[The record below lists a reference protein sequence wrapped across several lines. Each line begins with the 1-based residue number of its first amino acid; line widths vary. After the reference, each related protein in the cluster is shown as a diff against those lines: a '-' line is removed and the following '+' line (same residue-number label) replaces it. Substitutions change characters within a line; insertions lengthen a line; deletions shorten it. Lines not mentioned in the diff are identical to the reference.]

1 MNGTDTFTSV
11 ADPRDMTYQM
21 KRQQQIDELLRMTPQ
36 QLDRRLNWQMN
47 TQQTFRDDHGISQK
61 SINEMLHA
69 PYMPQ
74 TLQKGILDSTGGT
87 TGNVL
92 IRQDLEPTLY
102 ALFVKTFPAF
112 ERLAKGPANGLV
124 HAFNQI
130 TTPDSSALGS
140 TIITELGTVNYVA
153 STYVRQTAPIAVFAT
168 GRGLS
173 IKELAAVQQGG
184 APYDPQKT
192 ELTNGMIKL
201 ATDVQYTIF
210 QGNASTSG
218 GAGSTTELGAYNTNA
233 FDGLRSILGSVGTY
247 TGNSANQIDI
257 GSLNIV
263 ESLQSLA
270 TRGANNGGMPDLAF
284 CSMNAKQAL
293 DAEQQGNQR
302 YNDDKYEIIPGV
314 RTNQIAWVNGNL
326 PVIAVPGSSIG
337 TYNRTSDN
345 AVVEDLYVIDSN
357 TVTIR
362 WLYSESFTVLQIPS
376 GVDGQLSNRFII
388 FGMFGLEVAGPLFGG
403 KARRLAS

>member
-1 MNGTDTFTSV
+1 MSDVSFTTV

-21 KRQQQIDELLRMTPQ
+21 RRQKQVDELLKLTPQ
-36 QLDRRLNWQMN
+36 QLDKRLQWQMN
-47 TQQTFRDDHGISQK
+47 TQTVRDDHNISQK
-61 SINEMLHA
+61 SLNEIIHA
-69 PYMPQ
+69 PYIPS
-74 TLQKGILDSTGGT
+74 TLQKGILDSTSGT

-102 ALFVKTFPAF
+102 ALFVKVFPAF
-112 ERLAKGPANGLV
+112 ERLSKGPANGLV

-140 TIITELGTVNYVA
+140 TIITELGTVSYVS

-201 ATDVQYTIF
+201 ATDVQYTIM

-218 GAGSTTELGAYNTNA
+218 GAGSTTELGAYNANA
-233 FDGLRSILGSVGTY
+233 FDGLRSVLGSVGSY
-247 TGNSANQIDI
+247 TSNSANQLDI
-257 GSLNIV
+257 GSLNML
-263 ESLQSLA
+263 ETLQSLA
-270 TRGANNGGMPDLAF
+270 TKGANNGGNPDLVF
-284 CSMNAKQAL
+284 MSMNSKQAL
-293 DAEQQGNQR
+293 DSEQQNNQR
-302 YNDDKYEIIPGV
+302 YNDDKNEITPGV
-314 RTNQIAWVNGNL
+314 RVNKVAWVNGDL
-326 PVIAVPGSSIG
+326 EIIPVPGTSIG
-337 TYNRTSDN
+337 TYTRTSDS
-345 AVVEDLYVIDSN
+345 ATVEDIYVVDSS
-357 TVTIR
+357 TVTVR

-376 GVDGQLSNRFII
+376 GVDGALSNRFIV
-388 FGMFGLEVAGPLFGG
+388 FGMFGLEVAAPLFGG

>member
-1 MNGTDTFTSV
+1 MSDTSFTTV

-21 KRQQQIDELLRMTPQ
+21 RRSKQIEELMKLSPQ
-36 QLDRRLNWQMN
+36 QLDKRLHWQMN
-47 TQQTFRDDHGISQK
+47 TQTVRDDHDISRK
-61 SINEMLHA
+61 SLNEIVHA
-69 PYMPQ
+69 PYIPQ
-74 TLQKGILDSTGGT
+74 TLQKGILDSTNGT

-112 ERLAKGPANGLV
+112 ERLSKGPANGLV

-130 TTPDSSALGS
+130 TSPDSSSLGS
-140 TIITELGTVNYVA
+140 TIITELGTVSYVS

-201 ATDVQYTIF
+201 ATDVQYTIM

-218 GAGSTTELGAYNTNA
+218 GAGSSTELGAYNANA
-233 FDGLRSILGSVGTY
+233 FDGMRSIMGSVGTY
-247 TGNSANQIDI
+247 TSNSANQMDI
-257 GSLNIV
+257 GSLNML
-263 ESLQSLA
+263 ETLQSLA
-270 TRGANNGGMPDLAF
+270 TKGANNGGNPDLVF
-284 CSMNAKQAL
+284 MSMNSKQAL
-293 DAEQQGNQR
+293 DSEQQGNQR
-302 YNDDKYEIIPGV
+302 YNDNKNEIVPGV
-314 RTNQIAWVNGNL
+314 HVNRVAWVNGEL
-326 PVIAVPGSSIG
+326 DIIAVPGSSIG
-337 TYNRTSDN
+337 TYTRSSDN
-345 AVVEDLYVIDSN
+345 ATVEDIYVVDSS
-357 TVTIR
+357 TVTVR
-362 WLYSESFTVLQIPS
+362 WLYSEGFTVLQIPS
-376 GVDGQLSNRFII
+376 GVDGALSNRFIV
-388 FGMFGLEVAGPLFGG
+388 FGMYGLEVAAPLFGG

>member
-1 MNGTDTFTSV
+1 VSDTSFTTV

-21 KRQQQIDELLRMTPQ
+21 RRQKQIDELLKLTPQ

-47 TQQTFRDDHGISQK
+47 TQEVRDDHDISRK
-61 SINEMLHA
+61 SLNEMIHA
-69 PYMPQ
+69 PYIPPS
-74 TLQKGILDSTGGT
+74 LQKGILDSTSGT

-102 ALFVKTFPAF
+102 ALFVKVFPAF

-130 TTPDSSALGS
+130 TTPDSAALGS

-201 ATDVQYTIF
+201 ATDVQYTIM
-210 QGNASTSG
+210 QGNASTSS
-218 GAGSTTELGAYNTNA
+218 GAGSTTELGAYNANA
-233 FDGLRSILGSVGTY
+233 FDGFRSVLGSVGTY
-247 TGNSANQIDI
+247 TTNSANQLDI
-257 GSLNIV
+257 GSLNIL
-263 ESLQSLA
+263 ETLQSLA
-270 TRGANNGGMPDLAF
+270 TKGANNGGNPDLAF
-284 CSMNAKQAL
+284 MSMNSKQAL
-293 DAEQQGNQR
+293 DSEQQGNQR
-302 YNDDKYEIIPGV
+302 YNDDKNEITPGV
-314 RTNQIAWVNGNL
+314 RVNQVAWVNGNL
-326 PVIAVPGSSIG
+326 QVIPVPGSSIG
-337 TYNRTSDN
+337 TYTRTSDS
-345 AVVEDLYVIDSN
+345 ATVEDMYVIDSS
-357 TVTIR
+357 TVTVR
-362 WLYSESFTVLQIPS
+362 WLYSEAFTVLQIPS
-376 GVDGQLSNRFII
+376 GVDGALSNRFIV
-388 FGMFGLEVAGPLFGG
+388 FGMFGLEVAAPLFGG